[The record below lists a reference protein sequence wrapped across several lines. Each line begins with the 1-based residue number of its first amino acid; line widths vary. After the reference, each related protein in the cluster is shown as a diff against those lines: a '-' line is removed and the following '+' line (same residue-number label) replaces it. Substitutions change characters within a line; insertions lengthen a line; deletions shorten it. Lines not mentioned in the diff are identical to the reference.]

1 MDVQSMT
8 GYGAGE
14 SGTYKVEVRSTNHKN
29 LYVQLNLPSYL
40 YFYEPEIRTL
50 VKEKFK
56 RGYIEIFFTK
66 LRMENIK
73 LKINRPLAEEYYQT
87 LVSLKNELSI
97 DDTVGINV
105 LAQKKDIFYLE
116 EPEVEIPVFRET
128 LESALEELKKTRIE
142 EGKNLVE
149 DIYKRIQLLS
159 DNVSVLEDK
168 RMDFITNAKKALTER
183 LKDLLG
189 DHLIEESRLIQ
200 EVAILVERSDIT
212 EELVRIKSHLKH
224 LKDTLSQSD
233 VVGKKAGF
241 IVQELHREL
250 TTINSKSP
258 DITIASLIVDMKYE
272 LEKIREQIQNLQ

>member
-1 MDVQSMT
+1 MT

-14 SGTYKVEVRSTNHKN
+14 SGAYRVEVRSTNHKN
-29 LYVQLNLPSYL
+29 LYIQLNLPSYL

-56 RGYIEIFFTK
+56 RGYIELFFSK
-66 LRMENIK
+66 LKMENIK

-97 DDTVGINV
+97 HDTVGINI
-105 LAQKKDIFYLE
+105 LAQQKDIFYLE

-128 LESALEELKKTRIE
+128 LESALEELKKTRIQ
-142 EGKNLVE
+142 EGKNLAD
-149 DIYKRIQLLS
+149 DINKRIQLLS
-159 DNVSVLEDK
+159 DNMSVLEDK
-168 RMDFITNAKKALTER
+168 RMDFITNAKTVLTER
-183 LKDLLG
+183 LKDLLE
-189 DHLIEESRLIQ
+189 DHSIEESRLIQ

-212 EELVRIKSHLKH
+212 EEIVRIKSHLKH
-224 LKDTLSQSD
+224 LKDVLAQSD

-272 LEKIREQIQNLQ
+272 VEKIREQIQNLQ